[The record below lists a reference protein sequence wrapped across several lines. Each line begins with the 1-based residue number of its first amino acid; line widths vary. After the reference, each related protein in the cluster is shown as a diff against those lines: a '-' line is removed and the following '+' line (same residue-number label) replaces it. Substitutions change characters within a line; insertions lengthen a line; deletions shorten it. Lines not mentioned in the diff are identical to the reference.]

1 MFELNNH
8 SYDKTL
14 QERMLTGLLFS
25 ACSSLGMSIGH
36 KKSSSVSQMSL
47 HIVTTKNV
55 AGYKTITLTYLFP
68 SMTEMELAPSY
79 N

>member
-1 MFELNNH
+1 
-8 SYDKTL
+8 
-14 QERMLTGLLFS
+14 MLTGLLFS
-25 ACSSLGMSIGH
+25 AGSSLRMSIGH

-55 AGYKTITLTYLFP
+55 AEYKTITLTYLFP